1 MGITFHGHLEN
12 KFKTLALVAE
22 VDAIIFFF
30 SRYCHLMLYDF
41 DG

>member
-30 SRYCHLMLYDF
+30 QDIVI
-41 DG
+41 